1 MCDECTG
8 VPRGELDDLAQTL
21 YGVIAAL
28 DAFVRRTTATDQEL
42 PWCIEQLTSAQQRL
56 SQASRD

>member
-1 MCDECTG
+1 MCEECTG

-28 DAFVRRTTATDQEL
+28 DAVVRRTAPTDQEL
-42 PWCIEQLTSAQQRL
+42 PWAIEQLTAAQQRL
-56 SQASRD
+56 SEASRD